1 MDMNFV
7 NNEESLWT
15 EKYRCTTIDDLILP
29 SKIKSVLQQF
39 VDKGEIPNLILAG
52 DCGTGKTSTI
62 LALCKQLNMDVM
74 FINASLE
81 NGIDILRTKIAEFSA
96 SVSLT
101 GNMKCVVLDESDYLS
116 SAAQPGFRAFI
127 EKFSK
132 TTRFVFTCNYSNRII
147 DPIKSRCT
155 VIDYDFPAEEKQ
167 TLLKQ
172 MIVRAIEI
180 LKHEN
185 VKFEPKAVAKLVAKH
200 YPDFRRTINEL
211 QTASNS
217 GEINEQTIE
226 TIATDDYD
234 GLIRALKEKN
244 FKEMRQWV
252 AVNTDNVADKIFT
265 YFYENA
271 HKFMKPESVPQMVI
285 TSAEYQY
292 KAAFAI
298 DQEINVAAYLTE
310 LMVNC
315 EFV

>member
-1 MDMNFV
+1 MDMNTV
-7 NNEESLWT
+7 NNDESLFV
-15 EKYRCTTIDDLILP
+15 EKFRPKTVGDLILP
-29 SKIKSVLQQF
+29 AKIKNTLQQF
-39 VDKGEIPNLILAG
+39 IDRGEIPNLILAG
-52 DCGTGKTSTI
+52 TAGVGKTSTV
-62 LALCKQLNMDVM
+62 LALCKQLDMDVM

-81 NGIDILRTKIAEFSA
+81 NGIDILRTKIAEFAS

-155 VIDYDFPAEEKQ
+155 VIDYDFPADEKPR
-167 TLLKQ
+167 LLKE

-180 LKHEN
+180 LKHEQI
-185 VKFEPKAVAKLVAKH
+185 KFDPKAVAKLVAKH
-200 YPDFRRTINEL
+200 YPDFRRTLNEL
-211 QTASNS
+211 QTASAS
-217 GEINEQTIE
+217 GEINDQTIE
-226 TIATDDYD
+226 TVATDDYES
-234 GLIRALKEKN
+234 LIKALKEKN

-252 AVNTDNVADKIFT
+252 AINNDNVADKIFT

-315 EFV
+315 QFL

>member
-1 MDMNFV
+1 MDMNTV
-7 NNEESLWT
+7 NNDESLFV
-15 EKYRCTTIDDLILP
+15 EKFRPKTVGDLILP
-29 SKIKSVLQQF
+29 AKIKNTLQQF
-39 VDKGEIPNLILAG
+39 IDRGEIPNLILAG
-52 DCGTGKTSTI
+52 TAGVGKTSTV
-62 LALCKQLNMDVM
+62 LALCKQLDMDVM

-81 NGIDILRTKIAEFSA
+81 NGIDVLRTKIAEFAS

-155 VIDYDFPAEEKQ
+155 VIDYDFPADEKPR
-167 TLLKQ
+167 LLKE

-180 LKHEN
+180 LKHEQI
-185 VKFEPKAVAKLVAKH
+185 KFDPKAVAKLVAKH
-200 YPDFRRTINEL
+200 YPDFRRTLNEL
-211 QTASNS
+211 QTASAS
-217 GEINEQTIE
+217 GEINDQTIE
-226 TIATDDYD
+226 TVATDDYES
-234 GLIRALKEKN
+234 LIKALREKN

-252 AVNTDNVADKIFT
+252 AINNDNVADKIFT

-298 DQEINVAAYLTE
+298 DQEINIAAYLTE

-315 EFV
+315 QFL

>member
-1 MDMNFV
+1 MDMNKV
-7 NNEESLWT
+7 NMDESLFVQ
-15 EKYRCTTIDDLILP
+15 KYRPSTIDDLILP
-29 SKIKSVLQQF
+29 AKIKNTLQQF

-52 DCGTGKTSTI
+52 TAGVGKTSTI
-62 LALCKQLNMDVM
+62 LALCHQLDMDVM

-81 NGIDILRTKIAEFSA
+81 NGIDILRTKIAEFAS

-155 VIDYDFPAEEKQ
+155 VIDYDFPADEKPR
-167 TLLKQ
+167 LLKE
-172 MIVRAIEI
+172 MVVRAIEI
-180 LKHEN
+180 LRNEKIT
-185 VKFEPKAVAKLVAKH
+185 FEPKAVAKLVSKH
-200 YPDFRRTINEL
+200 YPDFRRTLNEL
-211 QTASNS
+211 QTAGAS
-217 GEINEQTIE
+217 GEITEQTIQAV
-226 TIATDDYD
+226 ATDDYES
-234 GLIRALKEKN
+234 LIVALKEKN
-244 FKEMRQWV
+244 FKEMRHWV
-252 AVNTDNVADKIFT
+252 AVNSDNVSDKIFS

-271 HKFMKPESVPQMVI
+271 HKFMRPESVPQMVI

>member
-1 MDMNFV
+1 MDMSTV
-7 NNEESLWT
+7 NNDESLFVQ
-15 EKYRCTTIDDLILP
+15 KYRPSSIKDLILP
-29 SKIKSVLQQF
+29 AKIKNTLQQF

-52 DCGTGKTSTI
+52 SAGVGKTSTI
-62 LALCKQLNMDVM
+62 LALCKQLDMDVM

-81 NGIDILRTKIAEFSA
+81 NGIDILRTKIAEFAS

-101 GNMKCVVLDESDYLS
+101 SNMKCVVLDESDYLS

-147 DPIKSRCT
+147 EPIKSRCT
-155 VIDYDFPAEEKQ
+155 VIDYDFPAEEKPQ
-167 TLLKQ
+167 LLKE
-172 MIVRAIEI
+172 MIVRAINI
-180 LKHEN
+180 LKNEQI
-185 VKFEPKAVAKLVAKH
+185 KFDPKAVAKLVAKH
-200 YPDFRRTINEL
+200 YPDFRRTLNEL
-211 QTASNS
+211 QTASTS

-226 TIATDDYD
+226 TIVTDDYD
-234 GLIRALKEKN
+234 GLIKALKEKN

-252 AVNTDNVADKIFT
+252 AINKDNVADKIFS